1 MVDVNRY
8 AAIEGIADAAN
19 EVLLNSLGRSYLTID
34 TAFLSPKIPDMWH
47 WFATEMKSLVETTRR
62 VSEDTDPHR
71 FARLF
76 LVPDPVEQP
85 NLWPRRQYRQVVT
98 ATLHF
103 HLWHGVVCFVLFVSG
118 RKHSFA
124 ALRRSVD
131 FGAIGPKLT
140 FDTSRFY
147 DGDFGASRRL
157 EGREADDHVR
167 RAFAMLRAEKDDY
180 IQLYYDDST
189 FEHRRRNQD
198 KQWHEIRRLLIGLY
212 DGRCQGLPECAHRG
226 RKLSMQEIEIDHI
239 VPLPHSNNVLLNL
252 RPLCRQCNRLKARLD
267 TTEMPFDLLFNA
279 IPSHLATKD
288 VKQIMSDQVPAWL
301 PRYRTRPQGM
311 RHYGARF

>member
-1 MVDVNRY
+1 MVDVNRSI
-8 AAIEGIADAAN
+8 AIKAIADAAN
-19 EVLLNSLGRSYLTID
+19 LILRDSLGRSYFTID
-34 TAFLSPKIPDMWH
+34 TAFLSPTIPGMWH
-47 WFATEMKSLVETTRR
+47 WFATEMRSLVETTRK

-76 LVPDPVEQP
+76 LVPEPAEQT
-85 NLWPRRQYRQVVT
+85 NVWLRHEYRRVVK

-103 HLWHGVVCFVLFVSG
+103 HLWHGVVCFVLFISG
-118 RKHSFA
+118 RRYSFS

-131 FGAIGPKLT
+131 FGAIGPKLA

-147 DGDFGASRRL
+147 DGDFGVFRRL
-157 EGREADDHVR
+157 EGRAADDHVR
-167 RAFAMLRAEKDDY
+167 RALAMLQAQKDDY

-189 FEHRRRNQD
+189 FECRRRNQD
-198 KQWHEIRRLLIGLY
+198 KQWHEVRRLLIGLY

-226 RKLSMQEIEIDHI
+226 RKLSMSEIEIDHI

-267 TTEMPFDLLFNA
+267 TTEMPFDALFHA
-279 IPSHLATKD
+279 IPSDLATKD
-288 VKQIMSDQVPAWL
+288 VEQIMSDQTPTWL
-301 PRYRTRPQGM
+301 SRYRSRPPAM
-311 RHYGARF
+311 RDYGAQL